1 MIPLVAV
8 RVSKT
13 HCQLPTPNLRS
24 PITNSCSDLKIAAQQ
39 STALHLTL
47 RKIKCRMKSCRESE
61 KKMNISTIWRKLRSQ
76 QAFCFAALLAGC
88 LVFIGCSPAQSVAGN
103 SVDPKLKE
111 QVLQIIRENP
121 QAILDSVQAY
131 QQQQQQSLK
140 AAQESFLQE
149 MKTNPKSA
157 IGDSPTTGSA
167 SQQIVLL
174 EFSDFQCPFCARA
187 HDNVKQ
193 FMAKHQ
199 DKVTLAY
206 KHFPLS
212 SIHPQALPAAKAAW
226 AAGQQGKF
234 WEYYS
239 ALFEGQKQLGEP
251 LYGSIAQ
258 KLNLKLDKFNS
269 DRNSPAAEAAIQK
282 DVQLAQKLGI
292 EGTPFFIMNGK
303 TFSGAVEI
311 SEMEKILASVSK

>member
-1 MIPLVAV
+1 MNQ
-8 RVSKT
+8 K
-13 HCQLPTPNLRS
+13 
-24 PITNSCSDLKIAAQQ
+24 
-39 STALHLTL
+39 
-47 RKIKCRMKSCRESE
+47 

-76 QAFCFAALLAGC
+76 QAFCLAAILAGC
-88 LVFIGCSPAQSVAGN
+88 LVFIGCSPAQSTAGN
-103 SVDPKLKE
+103 SVDPKFKE
-111 QVLQIIRENP
+111 QVLQVIRENP
-121 QAILDSVQAY
+121 QVILESVQAY

-187 HDNVKQ
+187 HDTVKQ

-206 KHFPLS
+206 KHLPLT

-226 AAGQQGKF
+226 AAQQQGKF

-239 ALFEGQKQLGEP
+239 ALFQGQKELGEP
-251 LYGSIAQ
+251 LYASIAQ
-258 KLNLKLDKFNS
+258 KLNLKLDKFNT

-292 EGTPFFIMNGK
+292 EGTPFFIMNGE
-303 TFSGAVEI
+303 TFSGAVEL
-311 SEMEKILASVSK
+311 SEMESILASVSK

>member
-1 MIPLVAV
+1 
-8 RVSKT
+8 
-13 HCQLPTPNLRS
+13 
-24 PITNSCSDLKIAAQQ
+24 
-39 STALHLTL
+39 
-47 RKIKCRMKSCRESE
+47 
-61 KKMNISTIWRKLRSQ
+61 MNVSTIWRKFRSQ
-76 QAFCFAALLAGC
+76 QAFCLAALLAGC
-88 LVFIGCSPAQSVAGN
+88 LVFIGCSPAQSAAGN
-103 SVDPKLKE
+103 SADPKFKE
-111 QVLQIIRENP
+111 QVLQVIRENP

-131 QQQQQQSLK
+131 QKEQQQSLK

-157 IGDSPTTGSA
+157 IGDSPTTGA
-167 SQQIVLL
+167 AAQQIVLL

-187 HDNVKQ
+187 HDTVKQ

-226 AAGQQGKF
+226 AAQQQGKF

-239 ALFEGQKQLGEP
+239 ALFEGQKQLGEEF
-251 LYGSIAQ
+251 YGSIAQ

-292 EGTPFFIMNGK
+292 EGTPFFILNGK
-303 TFSGAVEI
+303 TFSGALEL

>member
-1 MIPLVAV
+1 M
-8 RVSKT
+8 
-13 HCQLPTPNLRS
+13 NL
-24 PITNSCSDLKIAAQQ
+24 
-39 STALHLTL
+39 
-47 RKIKCRMKSCRESE
+47 
-61 KKMNISTIWRKLRSQ
+61 STIWRKLRSQ
-76 QAFCFAALLAGC
+76 QALCFAALLAGC
-88 LVFIGCSPAQSVAGN
+88 LVFIGCSPAQSAAGN

-121 QAILDSVQAY
+121 QAILESVQAY

-140 AAQESFLQE
+140 AAQQSFLQE
-149 MKTNPKSA
+149 MKTNPKSS
-157 IGDSPTTGSA
+157 IGDSPSTGSA

-187 HDNVKQ
+187 YDTVKQ

-206 KHFPLS
+206 KHFPLT

-239 ALFEGQKQLGEP
+239 ALFEGQKELGEP

-258 KLNLKLDKFNS
+258 KLNLKLDKFNT
-269 DRNSPAAEAAIQK
+269 DRNSPAAEAAIGK
-282 DVQLAQKLGI
+282 DVQLAQQLGI
-292 EGTPFFIMNGK
+292 EGTPFFIMNGQ
-303 TFSGAVEI
+303 TFSGAIEL
-311 SEMEKILASVSK
+311 SEMESILASVSK